1 MSSQVCSVCLLF
13 HKADIFGR
21 SSNGSEMQCN
31 RYVPLFSSVKQYYR
45 IWVLMHMRDYTI
57 HLGVNYGIYVSQ
69 MVCSTCRKHFP
80 VLSSFMTYHYY
91 INQTNTTGV
100 TSGTKTR
107 LTPRVSLVEFTPG
120 ISGVRIARP
129 LVVCACFVDCCLT
142 SSPFSFDHCV
152 FCPSIYGFLL
162 PLWYFQILLKVM
174 EEGFYCCS
182 TFHVHRR
189 VFNNLHI

>member
-1 MSSQVCSVCLLF
+1 MCHKWYVLLVVNTS
-13 HKADIFGR
+13 R
-21 SSNGSEMQCN
+21 SFPHSW
-31 RYVPLFSSVKQYYR
+31 L
-45 IWVLMHMRDYTI
+45 ITI
-57 HLGVNYGIYVSQ
+57 
-69 MVCSTCRKHFP
+69 
-80 VLSSFMTYHYY
+80 
-91 INQTNTTGV
+91 
-100 TSGTKTR
+100 TKTG

-129 LVVCACFVDCCLT
+129 LVVCACFVDYCLT
-142 SSPFSFDHCV
+142 FSPFSFDLCVFCPFSFDHCV